1 MAKQSEAKRPE
12 TAIAKTELPV
22 AKAAAINRYLVTFN
36 PPSPIGEK
44 ARRMEVEAESAEI
57 AIQKWREATG
67 FTGPTAVPPVAT
79 ELVSE
84 TA

>member
-1 MAKQSEAKRPE
+1 MAKRTKDGKAAKALE
-12 TAIAKTELPV
+12 AIAPRRFV
-22 AKAAAINRYLVTFN
+22 VTFS
-36 PPSPIGEK
+36 PPTPIGEK
-44 ARRMEVEAESAEI
+44 AARMEVDAESAEI